1 MTTRVLSEY
10 QKSTP
15 ANPRQETLPMK
26 ALIAIVMF
34 IFGVF
39 VGLLVTPF
47 LQEFSATMYEE
58 EEYSAPRMKTLLR
71 GFGITLP
78 PEAADLNVFQKQD
91 GSTRQVW
98 VKFECSPETKDE
110 FIESLNRSHAGHFN
124 RELKS
129 PRTYEGANI
138 SWWTFQSSYLHYE
151 FNNICVAYDELLQN
165 LYLYAIADVSSH
177 SSGGR

>member
-1 MTTRVLSEY
+1 
-10 QKSTP
+10 
-15 ANPRQETLPMK
+15 MK

-47 LQEFSATMYEE
+47 LQEFSATMYQE
-58 EEYSAPRMKTLLR
+58 EEYSTPRVKTLLR

-78 PEAADLNVFQKQD
+78 PEVADLNVFQKQD
-91 GSTRQVW
+91 GEKREVW
-98 VKFECSPETKDE
+98 MKFECSPETKDE

-138 SWWTFQSSYLHYE
+138 SWWTFQTSYNFYE
-151 FNNICVAYDELLQN
+151 FNNICVAYDELLHN
-165 LYLYAIADVSSH
+165 LYLYAFADVSTH
-177 SSGGR
+177 SSESR